1 MKSCKWCLEPL
12 PECVCEDEDAK
23 DYGSADLEERAYSE
37 VGAIMAILEQWCYVS
52 SYGQPFYGMLAK
64 TRSYGPYTFDVIVK
78 PDLSKVATSG
88 TASAREYRAELMRR
102 AEDTLDAL
110 EAAGWH
116 LTEYPCM
123 EFRGE
128 VRRFAQFLGGG
139 LAEPSRQGGIE
150 LRMRFAV
157 DRPR

>member
-1 MKSCKWCLEPL
+1 MTAEARA
-12 PECVCEDEDAK
+12 EQHAHDET
-23 DYGSADLEERAYSE
+23 
-37 VGAIMAILEQWCYVS
+37 GAIMAILEPWCHVG
-52 SYGQPFYGMLAK
+52 SYSQPFYGLRAK
-64 TRSYGPYTFDVIVK
+64 SRSYGPYSFDVTVK
-78 PDLSKVATSG
+78 PDLEKMGPDATG
-88 TASAREYRAELMRR
+88 REVRNVYLGRAEG
-102 AEDTLDAL
+102 ALDAL

-128 VRRFAQFLGGG
+128 VRRFAQFIGGG
-139 LAEPSRQGGIE
+139 LAEPSKQGGIE